1 MFRMMSF
8 LVFYTIYNSFHNS
21 GNESESSKTLE
32 KQIFMIMCYWRNMID
47 CCLHKSES
55 LTGRL
60 EYNFKFVLEIL
71 SVEKNVSNTTNCN

>member
-1 MFRMMSF
+1 
-8 LVFYTIYNSFHNS
+8 
-21 GNESESSKTLE
+21 
-32 KQIFMIMCYWRNMID
+32 MID

-71 SVEKNVSNTTNCN
+71 SVEKNVANTPLTAIKKSFISSKTSQRVHNIKHARTHVAGRS